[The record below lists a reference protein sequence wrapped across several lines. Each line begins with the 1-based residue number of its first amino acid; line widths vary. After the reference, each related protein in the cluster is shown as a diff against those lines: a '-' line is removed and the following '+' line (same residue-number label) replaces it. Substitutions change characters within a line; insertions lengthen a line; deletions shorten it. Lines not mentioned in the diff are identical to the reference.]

1 MSIGPR
7 IIKQRIRAVSEQQ
20 IISHHS
26 YGKVAVMFGGSSA
39 EREVSLN
46 SGKAV
51 LRGLLE
57 MGIDAHAFDPAD
69 QPLIQLIAGN
79 FERVV
84 IMLHGRGGEDG
95 SLQGALQ
102 QLNLPY
108 SGTGVLGSALCM
120 DKIRSKQVWQS
131 LGLPTANY
139 KIADKRSFDAG
150 SCGAIMVE
158 LGNEV
163 MVKPAQEGSSIGMA
177 KVNSARQLEIAIQ
190 DAFKF
195 DDEVLIE
202 QFIHGSEYTV
212 SILNGKALPSIS
224 MTTPRAFYDY
234 TAKYQADSTVYTCPS
249 GLPNGLET
257 QLGELALEAFDALAG
272 SGWGRVDFMQDKLGR
287 FYLLEANTVPGMT
300 EKSLVP
306 LAAKQSGMSFA
317 ELSIEVLKTTEVCR

>member
-1 MSIGPR
+1 MN
-7 IIKQRIRAVSEQQ
+7 E
-20 IISHHS
+20 HS
-26 YGKVAVMFGGSSA
+26 TSSNLNSDANYYGKVAVMYGGTSA

-51 LRGLLE
+51 LHGLLE

-69 QPLIQLIAGN
+69 QPLTQLLNDKFDRI
-79 FERVV
+79 V

-108 SGTGVLGSALCM
+108 TGSGVLGSALCM

-131 LGLPTANY
+131 LGLPTAKY

-150 SCGAIMVE
+150 SCEAIMAS

-177 KVNSARQLEIAIQ
+177 RVNSAQQLETAVQ
-190 DAFKF
+190 DAFKY
-195 DDEVLIE
+195 DDKVLIE
-202 QFIHGSEYTV
+202 QFVHGFEYTV
-212 SILNGKALPSIS
+212 SLIDGKALPSIS
-224 MTTPRAFYDY
+224 MATPRIFYDY
-234 TAKYQADSTVYTCPS
+234 AAKYQTDSTVYSCPS
-249 GLPNGLET
+249 GLSDE
-257 QLGELALEAFDALAG
+257 QEIELGELALEAFEALAG

-317 ELSIEVLKTTEVCR
+317 ELSLAVLETSKATR

>member
-1 MSIGPR
+1 
-7 IIKQRIRAVSEQQ
+7 VSEQQ
-20 IISHHS
+20 LTSLNPNTAPNPDH
-26 YGKVAVMFGGSSA
+26 YGKVAVMYGGTSA
-39 EREVSLN
+39 EREVSLS

-51 LRGLLE
+51 LCGLLD
-57 MGIDAHAFDPAD
+57 MGVDAYPFDPAE
-69 QPLIQLIAGN
+69 QPLTQLLAEK

-150 SCGAIMVE
+150 SCGAIMAE

-177 KVNSARQLEIAIQ
+177 KVSSALQLEIAIQ
-190 DAFKF
+190 DAFKY
-195 DDEVLIE
+195 DDKVLIE
-202 QFIHGSEYTV
+202 QFIHGSEYTI

-224 MTTPRAFYDY
+224 MSTPRVFYDY
-234 TAKYQADSTVYTCPS
+234 AAKYQADSTVYCCPS
-249 GLPNGLET
+249 GLSDALET
-257 QLGELALEAFDALAG
+257 KLGELALEAFDALGG

-300 EKSLVP
+300 EKSLLP
-306 LAAKQSGMSFA
+306 MAAKKAGLSFA
-317 ELSIEVLKTTEVCR
+317 ELSLYVLATSDVLR

>member
-1 MSIGPR
+1 VS
-7 IIKQRIRAVSEQQ
+7 KQQLTPPNLN
-20 IISHHS
+20 H

-39 EREVSLN
+39 ERDVSLN

-51 LRGLLE
+51 LQGLLD
-57 MGIDAHAFDPAD
+57 MGVDAHTFDPSE
-69 QPLIQLIAGN
+69 QPLTQLLVEK

-139 KIADKRSFDAG
+139 KIADKRSFDAR
-150 SCGAIMVE
+150 SCGAIMAA

-177 KVNSARQLEIAIQ
+177 KVNSALQLETAVQ

-195 DDEVLIE
+195 DDKVLIE
-202 QFIHGSEYTV
+202 QFVHGSEYTV

-224 MTTPRAFYDY
+224 MSTPRVFYDY
-234 TAKYQADSTVYTCPS
+234 EAKYQSDSTVYCCPS
-249 GLPNGLET
+249 GLSDALEAK
-257 QLGELALEAFDALAG
+257 LGELALEAYEALAG
-272 SGWGRVDFMQDKLGR
+272 SGWGRIDFMQDKLGR

-317 ELSIEVLKTTEVCR
+317 ELSLAVLKTTYVYR

>member
-1 MSIGPR
+1 
-7 IIKQRIRAVSEQQ
+7 VNEQQ
-20 IISHHS
+20 ITSLHS
-26 YGKVAVMFGGSSA
+26 NLNSNPKIKNFGKVAVMFGGSSA

-51 LRGLLE
+51 LRGLLN
-57 MGIDAHAFDPAD
+57 MGVDAHAFDPAEL
-69 QPLIQLIAGN
+69 PLTQLLAEK
-79 FERVV
+79 FECVV

-108 SGTGVLGSALCM
+108 SGSGVLGSALCM

-139 KIADKRSFDAG
+139 KIADKRSFNAR
-150 SCGAIMVE
+150 SCGAIMSA

-177 KVNSARQLEIAIQ
+177 KVNSAQQLETAIQ
-190 DAFKF
+190 DAFKY
-195 DDEVLIE
+195 DDKVLIE
-202 QFIHGSEYTV
+202 QFVHGSEYTV
-212 SILNGKALPSIS
+212 SILNGRTLPSIS
-224 MTTPRAFYDY
+224 MCTPRAFYDY
-234 TAKYQADSTVYTCPS
+234 TAKYQADSTLYRCPS
-249 GLPNGLET
+249 GLANSLET
-257 QLGELALEAFDALAG
+257 KLGELALEAYEALNG
-272 SGWGRVDFMQDKLGR
+272 SGWGRIDFMQDKLGR

-306 LAAKQSGMSFA
+306 LAAKQFGMSFD
-317 ELSIEVLKTTEVCR
+317 ELSLAVLETTKMCK

>member
-1 MSIGPR
+1 M
-7 IIKQRIRAVSEQQ
+7 SEQHLT
-20 IISHHS
+20 SPSS
-26 YGKVAVMFGGSSA
+26 YGKVAVMFGGNSA

-46 SGKAV
+46 SGQAV
-51 LRGLLE
+51 LRGLLD
-57 MGIDAHAFDPAD
+57 MGIDAHAFDPAE
-69 QPLIQLIAGN
+69 QPLTQLLAEK

-102 QLNLPY
+102 QLNIPY

-131 LGLPTANY
+131 LGLPTAKY

-150 SCGAIMVE
+150 SCEAIMTD

-163 MVKPAQEGSSIGMA
+163 MVKPAQEGSSIGMS
-177 KVNSARQLEIAIQ
+177 KVSNALQLETAIQ
-190 DAFKF
+190 DAFKY
-195 DDEVLIE
+195 DDKVLIE
-202 QFIHGSEYTV
+202 QFVHGSEYTV

-224 MTTPRAFYDY
+224 MTTPRVFYDY
-234 TAKYQADSTVYTCPS
+234 AAKYQADSTVYSCPS
-249 GLPNGLET
+249 GLSDALEA

-306 LAAKQSGMSFA
+306 LSAKHSGMSFA
-317 ELSIEVLKTTEVCR
+317 ELSLAVLNTAEVDR

>member
-1 MSIGPR
+1 M
-7 IIKQRIRAVSEQQ
+7 SEQQ
-20 IISHHS
+20 LTSLNPNTAPNPDH
-26 YGKVAVMFGGSSA
+26 YGKVAVMYGGTSA
-39 EREVSLN
+39 EREVSLS

-51 LRGLLE
+51 LCGLLD
-57 MGIDAHAFDPAD
+57 MGVDAYPFDPAE
-69 QPLIQLIAGN
+69 QPLTQLLAEK

-150 SCGAIMVE
+150 SCGAIMAE

-177 KVNSARQLEIAIQ
+177 KVSSALQLEIAIQ
-190 DAFKF
+190 DAFKY
-195 DDEVLIE
+195 DDKVLIE
-202 QFIHGSEYTV
+202 QFIHGSEYTI

-224 MTTPRAFYDY
+224 MSTPRVFYDY
-234 TAKYQADSTVYTCPS
+234 AAKYQADSTVYCCPS
-249 GLPNGLET
+249 GLSDALET
-257 QLGELALEAFDALAG
+257 KLGELALEAFDALAG

-300 EKSLVP
+300 EKSLLP
-306 LAAKQSGMSFA
+306 MAAKKAGLSFA
-317 ELSIEVLKTTEVCR
+317 ELSLYVLATSDVLR

>member
-1 MSIGPR
+1 M
-7 IIKQRIRAVSEQQ
+7 SEQQ
-20 IISHHS
+20 LTSTNLEPNTNPSH
-26 YGKVAVMFGGSSA
+26 YGKVAVMFGGNSA

-51 LRGLLE
+51 LCGLLD
-57 MGIDAHAFDPAD
+57 MGIDAHAFDPAE
-69 QPLIQLIAGN
+69 QPLTQLLS
-79 FERVV
+79 EKYEHVL

-150 SCGAIMVE
+150 SCGAIMAD

-177 KVNSARQLEIAIQ
+177 KVNSALQLEIAIQ
-190 DAFKF
+190 DAFKY
-195 DDEVLIE
+195 DDKVLIE

-224 MTTPRAFYDY
+224 MSTPRVFYDY
-234 TAKYQADSTVYTCPS
+234 AAKYQADSTVYSCPS
-249 GLPNGLET
+249 GLTDTLET
-257 QLGELALEAFDALAG
+257 MLGELALEAFDALAG

-300 EKSLVP
+300 EKSLLP
-306 LAAKQSGMSFA
+306 MAAKKAGLSFA
-317 ELSIEVLKTTEVCR
+317 ELSLSVLATADVVR